1 MVRWWLRRQAVLLQV
16 QAAQAAQAVLL
27 LPLRGPLLP
36 VELRMLRR

>member
-1 MVRWWLRRQAVLLQV
+1 VVRWRLRRQVRAVLLQV
-16 QAAQAAQAVLL
+16 QAAQAVLL